1 MFAGSEVP
9 ASFER
14 EQGFAE
20 PDWLRCLPGAVRG
33 HELALPAPGLAQV
46 NVGAGTLT
54 LDWTVLPPRRIAL
67 MSLPR
72 LAVRY
77 RFDGVDAA
85 ARREFMRHFD
95 LYTQR
100 GGG

>member
-1 MFAGSEVP
+1 MFAASEVP

-14 EQGFAE
+14 EQGIDEA
-20 PDWLRCLPGAVRG
+20 DWLRCLPGAVRE
-33 HELALPAPGLAQV
+33 HALELPVPGRARV
-46 NVGAGTLT
+46 AIGAGTLA
-54 LDWTVLPPRRIAL
+54 LEWTVLPPRRIAL
-67 MSLPR
+67 MSVPR

-77 RFDGVDAA
+77 RFDGVDAD
-85 ARREFMRHFD
+85 ARRDFMRYFD